1 MDLQKIENSR
11 NNEQANKIY
20 GYLKFDKMDLPP
32 MFKIKD
38 ISKGD
43 KKAIK
48 GITCIYK
55 SRKEIYDHLKQIS
68 PNSKETKDININ
80 NKKIMCDDIEVILRR
95 HDKARKDGKRWFY
108 SAEEAKEKEELWNS

>member
-11 NNEQANKIY
+11 NNEQSNKIY

-68 PNSKETKDININ
+68 PNSKEIG

-95 HDKARKDGKRWFY
+95 IDKAK
-108 SAEEAKEKEELWNS
+108 